1 MSKVNGVVNTIT
13 KIITWVLVVLLML
26 GIIGGVAYFALRSQ
40 GVTFYVEYGGEK
52 YFAAGEGGSI
62 KLYNL
67 VDNSFSVRSLKGE
80 DVNYDVKVYANSAND
95 FAFSHNDN
103 KYHFVRTDD
112 ETYNDYTEIFGTK
125 KGKEG
130 FTLTFPQDFTPE
142 QAVKR
147 KYGGD
152 IVLSEPLNQDYAYF
166 VIEVT
171 SDKSSVKLWYTFE
184 NFVISTDS
192 HAVVF

>member
-95 FAFSHNDN
+95 FAFRITTTS
-103 KYHFVRTDD
+103 T
-112 ETYNDYTEIFGTK
+112 TSSAPMTK
-125 KGKEG
+125 LITTTPKFRHKEG
-130 FTLTFPQDFTPE
+130 Q
-142 QAVKR
+142 
-147 KYGGD
+147 GGFHTHLPSRFHARAGGGKK
-152 IVLSEPLNQDYAYF
+152 VRRRHCAF
-166 VIEVT
+166 RT
-171 SDKSSVKLWYTFE
+171 SQ
-184 NFVISTDS
+184 
-192 HAVVF
+192 